1 MFPFLLPW
9 PMMGLGIFGSF
20 LQAFIFIM
28 LTMAYLNGAVGEE
41 H

>member
-1 MFPFLLPW
+1 
-9 PMMGLGIFGSF
+9 MMADLAL

-28 LTMAYLNGAVGEE
+28 LTMSHPNGAVGAEE